1 VLAYLAQGAPWF
13 PYDTARPLSE
23 RVLMLSGFQAAALLI
38 CWRWDRR
45 E

>member
-1 VLAYLAQGAPWF
+1 MAYLAQGAPWF
-13 PYDTARPLSE
+13 PYDMVRPLPE
-23 RVLMLSGFQAAALLI
+23 RLWMVSGFQAAAPLI